1 MALAL
6 NQLMKALD
14 VKPALAAGHSAGAA
28 ILARMSLDGY
38 IASAALM
45 SLNGALLGLRGLP
58 RHIFSPIA
66 KVMASCPAVS
76 YLFAWRAADPALVK
90 RMLRDTGS
98 TLDAKGIEL
107 YSRLARNPGHVA
119 SALGM
124 MANWDLE
131 PLARQ
136 LPRLK
141 PQLLLVAGG
150 NDRTVPP
157 AQALRVR
164 TLLPSAQIVTVPG
177 LGHLAHEEEPERI
190 ADQLTNLARTTNLL
204 S

>member
-38 IASAALM
+38 IAPAALM

-107 YSRLARNPGHVA
+107 YSRLAAKPGPCRR
-119 SALGM
+119 SARDDGKLGFGTTRTP
-124 MANWDLE
+124 A
-131 PLARQ
+131 AA
-136 LPRLK
+136 
-141 PQLLLVAGG
+141 PQA
-150 NDRTVPP
+150 
-157 AQALRVR
+157 A
-164 TLLPSAQIVTVPG
+164 IVFG
-177 LGHLAHEEEPERI
+177 CHR
-190 ADQLTNLARTTNLL
+190 
-204 S
+204 